1 MRKIIEQA
9 IIDLGSAPDVPWH
22 NNKAIDGKRGR
33 PNGSNGASD
42 TQRRASARATTY
54 SFQEVDGMNI
64 DQLQPSRSKQRELL
78 NQTILN
84 MTKEEFDARNLDTN
98 SSITATIRDNID
110 TEQGINRGARI
121 QADESQ
127 CVFRF

>member
-1 MRKIIEQA
+1 MQSYLKYHICSRRKIPTENR
-9 IIDLGSAPDVPWH
+9 LFDVREADKH
-22 NNKAIDGKRGR
+22 TKRIN
-33 PNGSNGASD
+33 P
-42 TQRRASARATTY
+42 
-54 SFQEVDGMNI
+54 EVYNITEWIDGMNI

-98 SSITATIRDNID
+98 SGITATIRDNID
-110 TEQGINRGARI
+110 TEQGINRSARI